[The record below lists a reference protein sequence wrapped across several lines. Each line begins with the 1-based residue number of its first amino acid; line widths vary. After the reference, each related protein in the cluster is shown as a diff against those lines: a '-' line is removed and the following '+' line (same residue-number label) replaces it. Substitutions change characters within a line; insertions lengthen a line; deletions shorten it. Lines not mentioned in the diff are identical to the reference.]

1 MSLLPQTC
9 CGIFSFFKGVS
20 KNRKS
25 KILYCNL
32 HSSLFQSWLA
42 VLETP
47 VQTLFWKRRW
57 KTGCWHFSKHFIWV
71 VAYGT
76 VKMGWLEP
84 IFGISYLN
92 IWHFA
97 LTHLIKKNNFKSPL
111 FLVFLS
117 LQTWEV
123 AISEMGSLG
132 PILDSK
138 LIPLVPFYTGAIA
151 GQMNYYWST
160 PRIRQNN
167 VHKKGFISFLK

>member
-1 MSLLPQTC
+1 MSLLPQTY
-9 CGIFSFFKGVS
+9 CGIFSFFKGAS
-20 KNRKS
+20 KNHKSIRKT
-25 KILYCNL
+25 ILKFYTTISCTHLFFNPDWQFQK
-32 HSSLFQSWLA
+32 HSA
-42 VLETP
+42 NIVLE
-47 VQTLFWKRRW
+47 K

-84 IFGISYLN
+84 IFDNSYLTATTQPLDDTQN

-97 LTHLIKKNNFKSPL
+97 LTHLIKKKKIKSPL

-123 AISEMGSLG
+123 AISEMGWLD

-138 LIPLVPFYTGAIA
+138 LIPLVLFYTDAIV
-151 GQMNYYWST
+151 GQMNYWST
-160 PRIRQNN
+160 KN
-167 VHKKGFISFLK
+167 